1 MKKLYKSG
9 TDKKLFGVCG
19 GIAEYLGIES
29 STVRLIT
36 VLLVLFAGMSIWVYL
51 IAALI
56 MSPAPTSIYE
66 GYTGYKSPVSNY
78 DSTCCY
84 NDNYYGNY

>member
-9 TDKKLFGVCG
+9 PDKKICGVCG
-19 GIAEYLGIES
+19 GIAEYFGIDS

-36 VLLVLFAGMSIWVYL
+36 VLLVLFAGMSIWVYI

-56 MSPAPTSIYE
+56 MSPAPKSLYE

-78 DSTCCY
+78 DSTYYY
-84 NDNYYGNY
+84 NNGNF

>member
-9 TDKKLFGVCG
+9 TDKKLCGVCG
-19 GIAEYLGIES
+19 GIAEYFGVDS

-51 IAALI
+51 IAAII
-56 MSPAPTSIYE
+56 MSPAPKSTYE
-66 GYTGYKSPVSNY
+66 GYTGYKSTVSNY
-78 DSTCCY
+78 DSSYYY
-84 NDNYYGNY
+84 NNNYSNF